1 MIKTSEAFQ
10 AAIVGSPRRI
20 ELLAVVD
27 ISDPDMTY
35 GEVTS
40 SGLAPWSKPEEL
52 HDKSYDTP
60 ARYATLERCRW
71 LLDGTFAVFPEDYRT
86 DAPMAAASEAIS
98 GDDGSFDTPVW
109 VQQSFANVDVLQAC
123 SVFFSTDP
131 ADGVPADFTV
141 EVLTAGQVFH
151 TETYTGNTATEV
163 AVTGF
168 TVQTPDAIRVT
179 VTRWSLPGRRMRVV
193 EILPGAVERWTPRML
208 ASFSVV
214 QQGDFSC
221 LALPYGSMTL
231 SMDNKDR
238 RFEPRSKNGLFQSIE
253 ERQGIDAF
261 IGVETATGAVI
272 RCKVGRFYQSGDGWK
287 TGDNSLTMQWSLVD
301 IIGLLTDRTFLPPA
315 ALPTTLGGWLG
326 ALAAQLGDNFADRW
340 HADPDYASLPV
351 TANSAADVT
360 GKKCGDILRWACQA
374 TGTWPRADASTGDLT
389 AEPLWSEGN
398 KVTLDNLT
406 AYPVMKANDQLASL
420 IFKLADGKDT
430 EYVVSGNS
438 TSSEKTVTIQN
449 PFLHTQAQ
457 ALAAARLILS
467 CYGGNVIETTGR
479 GDPSSEIG
487 DVDTIWLDESQAT
500 TARRMSQSFQMQEGV
515 LQGCQSK
522 LLQAD
527 GSYLYSRSVVLTE
540 SGSWTAPA
548 GVTHLRIALGQG
560 GQGGGYG
567 TDGYVSGSGWAPGQG
582 VAAGYGED
590 GAAGLGGKV
599 WYDSI
604 TINAGQTFAVTI
616 GKGGAAAARKGGVGA
631 EGEETTFGVYSS
643 ANGQRYPNGYT
654 DINSG
659 SSYAR
664 TGVSSPVDGTADGAA
679 GGKGGD
685 PGEGYYKQVFWTPD
699 IPGYNEG
706 NAGKPR
712 GWNFVVTKKPGPGHP
727 GKAGAGGFVLI
738 YWDKSEETA

>member
-1 MIKTSEAFQ
+1 MIKTSAAYQ

-27 ISDPDMTY
+27 ISDPDMVY

-52 HDKSYDTP
+52 HDKSYDPP
-60 ARYATLERCRW
+60 ARYATLERGRW
-71 LLDGTFAVFPEDYRT
+71 LLDGSFDIFPEDFQVSEPIAVAT
-86 DAPMAAASEAIS
+86 EAIS
-98 GDDGSFDTPVW
+98 GDDGTFAEPVW
-109 VQQSFANVDVLQAC
+109 VQQNFSKVDVMQAC

-141 EVLTAGQVFH
+141 EVITAGQVFH
-151 TETYTGNTATEV
+151 TQTFTGNAATEV
-163 AVTGF
+163 AVSGF
-168 TVQTPDAIRVT
+168 TVQTPDAIKVT
-179 VTRWSLPGRRMRVV
+179 VTKWSLPGRRMRVV
-193 EILPGAVERWTPRML
+193 EILPGAVERWSPRML

-221 LALPYGSMTL
+221 LALPYGSMSL
-231 SMDNKDR
+231 AMDNKDR

-253 ERQGIDAF
+253 ERQGVDAF
-261 IGVETATGAVI
+261 IGVRTESGAVV
-272 RCKVGRFYQSGDGWK
+272 RCKVGRFYQSGNGWK
-287 TGDNSLTMQWSLVD
+287 TGDNSLTIQWSLVD
-301 IIGLLTDRTFLPPA
+301 IIGLLTDRTFLPPSP
-315 ALPTTLGGWLG
+315 LPTTLGGWIG
-326 ALAAQLGDNFADRW
+326 ALSAQLGENFKDRW
-340 HADPDYASLPV
+340 HVDPAYTALPV
-351 TANSAADVT
+351 TVRTATDIQ
-360 GKKCGDILRWACQA
+360 GKKCGDILRWVCQA

-398 KVTLDNLT
+398 KITLDNLT

-420 IFKLADGKDT
+420 IFKLADGADT

-449 PFLHTQAQ
+449 PFLHTTAQ

-479 GDPSSEIG
+479 GDPAGEIG

-500 TARRMSQSFQMQEGV
+500 TARRMMQNFQIQGGV

-540 SGSWTAPA
+540 SGNWTAPA
-548 GVTHLRIALGQG
+548 GVTHIRVAIGQG

-567 TDGYVSGSGWAPGQG
+567 EDGYIRKTGRDSMD
-582 VAAGYGED
+582 AGYGKD
-590 GAAGLGGKV
+590 GAPGLGGKV
-599 WYDSI
+599 WYDSL
-604 TINAGQTFAVTI
+604 TINAGQTFAVHI
-616 GKGGAAAARKGGVGA
+616 GKGGEAAVRKGDAGL

-643 ANGQRYPNGYT
+643 ANGQRYVNGYT

-659 SSYAR
+659 DSYAR
-664 TGVSSPVDGTADGAA
+664 TGVVSPAKGTSDGGA

-685 PGEGYYKQVFWTPD
+685 PGIGYLEEYTYHPNPNKPD
-699 IPGYNEG
+699 VVNTSYRLIIESPPGVG
-706 NAGKPR
+706 DSGSQ
-712 GWNFVVTKKPGPGHP
+712 GSD
-727 GKAGAGGFVLI
+727 GFVLI
-738 YWDKSEETA
+738 AWDKAEEMA

>member
-1 MIKTSEAFQ
+1 MIKTSAAYQ

-20 ELLAVVD
+20 ELLTVVD
-27 ISDPDMTY
+27 ISDPDMAY

-60 ARYATLERCRW
+60 ARYATLERGRW
-71 LLDGTFAVFPEDYRT
+71 LLDGTFDIFPDDFKVE
-86 DAPMAAASEAIS
+86 APMAVATEAIS
-98 GDDGSFDTPVW
+98 GDDGTFQEPVW
-109 VQQSFANVDVLQAC
+109 VQQSFSDVDVLQAC

-131 ADGVPADFTV
+131 LDGVPADFTV
-141 EVLTAGQVFH
+141 EIITAGQAFH
-151 TETYTGNTATEV
+151 TERFTGNTATEV

-168 TVQTPDAIRVT
+168 TVQTPDAIKVT
-179 VTRWSLPGRRMRVV
+179 VSKWSLPGRRMRVV
-193 EILPGAVERWTPRML
+193 EILPGTVERWAPRML

-221 LALPYGSMTL
+221 LALPYGSMSL
-231 SMDNKDR
+231 AMDNKDR

-261 IGVETATGAVI
+261 IGVRTESGAVV

-301 IIGLLTDRTFLPPA
+301 IIGLLTDRTFLPSSP
-315 ALPTTLGGWLG
+315 LPTTLGGWIG
-326 ALAAQLGDNFADRW
+326 ALAAQLGVNFKGRW
-340 HADPDYASLPV
+340 HVDPNYTALPV
-351 TANSAADVT
+351 TVRTAADIQ
-360 GKKCGDILRWACQA
+360 GKKCGDILRWVCQA

-389 AEPLWSEGN
+389 AEPLWREGN

-406 AYPVMKANDQLASL
+406 AYPTMKANDQLASL
-420 IFKLADGKDT
+420 IFKLADGNDT

-449 PFLHTQAQ
+449 PFLHTTAQ

-500 TARRMSQSFQMQEGV
+500 TARRMMQNFQIQGGV

-540 SGSWTAPA
+540 SGTWTAPA
-548 GVTHLRIALGQG
+548 GVTHLRVAVGQG

-567 TDGYVSGSGWAPGQG
+567 EDGYVYGSGWMPGQG

-590 GAAGLGGKV
+590 GENGIGGKV
-599 WYDSI
+599 WYDSL
-604 TINAGQTFAVTI
+604 TINAGQTFAVHI
-616 GKGGAAAARKGGVGA
+616 GKGGAAATRKGAAGA
-631 EGEETTFGVYSS
+631 EGEESTFGVYSS
-643 ANGQRYPNGYT
+643 ANGKRYANGYT

-659 SSYAR
+659 DSYAR
-664 TGVSSPVDGTADGAA
+664 TGVAKPLPGTGDGAA

-685 PGEGYYKQVFWTPD
+685 PGQGYWKKYTVRPNPAKPDVVNTSYKF
-699 IPGYNEG
+699 II
-706 NAGKPR
+706 
-712 GWNFVVTKKPGPGHP
+712 TKQPGPGHP
-727 GKAGAGGFVLI
+727 GKPGGDGFVLI
-738 YWDKSEETA
+738 AWDKAEETA